1 MSKVL
6 FFSVPLQGH
15 TNPSL
20 PLVEELVRRGE
31 EVTYYSLEPLR
42 SAIEDTGATFRS
54 YGASYEALPP
64 PDNAFDGMSRVIIHR
79 SPKILAQLLPEVRD
93 FQPDYILHDALA
105 LWGKQFGQI
114 LGVPTVCSTPTF
126 VLGTRMWLSAPSM
139 LPELLKERWSAR
151 KEVALARNVAQQL
164 QVTYHV
170 KRPSIYEV
178 NVNFGDLTLVYT
190 SKFFHPFS
198 NTFDSSVK
206 FVGPSILPRPEAP
219 AFPFDQLTGSP
230 LIYVSLGT
238 LFTNHLPFF
247 RACVEAFAGSEYQV
261 VMSIGS
267 NVSLADL
274 GPIPANF
281 IVQESI
287 PQLEILQ
294 RASLFI
300 THGGMNS
307 ASEAIYH
314 GVPLLV
320 IPQAQDQFY
329 VAKRVTKLKAGKM
342 LFMKEVNAQRLRQ
355 RARNILADPVYAQNS
370 AKIGVTF
377 HEAGGYMRAADEIA
391 AFKQSLGISHA
402 QGSHQTLS
410 V

>member
-6 FFSVPLQGH
+6 FFSIPLQGH
-15 TNPSL
+15 INPSL
-20 PLVEELVRRGE
+20 PLVKELVRRGE
-31 EVTYYSLEPLR
+31 EVSYFSLEPLR
-42 SAIEDTGATFRS
+42 PEIEDTGATFRS

-114 LGVPTVCSTPTF
+114 LGVPTVCSTTTF

-139 LPELLKERWSAR
+139 LPELIKERWSAR
-151 KEVALARNVAQQL
+151 KQVALARTVARQL
-164 QVTYHV
+164 QATYHV
-170 KRPSIYEV
+170 KKPSIYEV

-198 NTFDSSVK
+198 NTFDSRVK
-206 FVGPSILPRPEAP
+206 FVGPSILPRSEAS

-247 RACVEAFAGSEYQV
+247 RACVEAFAESRYQI

-267 NVSLADL
+267 NVSLVDL

-281 IVQESI
+281 IVQVSI

-294 RASLFI
+294 RARLFI
-300 THGGMNS
+300 THGGINS
-307 ASEAIYH
+307 ASEGMYY

-329 VAKRVTKLKAGKM
+329 VAKRVTKLKAGDM
-342 LFMKEVNAQRLRQ
+342 LFMKEVNAERLRQ
-355 RARNILADPVYAQNS
+355 KAGTILANPVYAQNS
-370 AKIGVTF
+370 AKIGGTF
-377 HEAGGYMRAADEIA
+377 HAAGGYMRAADEIV
-391 AFKQSLGISHA
+391 AFKQSLEISQA
-402 QGSHQTLS
+402 QRGHESLT

>member
-6 FFSVPLQGH
+6 FFSLPLQGH
-15 TNPSL
+15 TNPTL
-20 PLVEELVRRGE
+20 PLVKELVRRGE
-31 EVTYYSLEPLR
+31 EVAYYSLEPLR
-42 SAIEDTGATFRS
+42 PAIEETGATFRS
-54 YGASYEALPP
+54 YGESYEALPP
-64 PDNAFDGMSRVIIHR
+64 PANAFDGMSRVIVHR
-79 SPKILAQLLPEVRD
+79 SPKILAQLLPDVRD
-93 FQPDYILHDALA
+93 FQPDYIIHDALA
-105 LWGKQFGQI
+105 LWGKQFGEI
-114 LGVPTVCSTPTF
+114 LGVPTVCSTTTF

-139 LPELLKERWSAR
+139 LPELLKERWNAR
-151 KEVALARNVAQQL
+151 KQVALARKVARQL
-164 QVTYHV
+164 QATYHV

-198 NTFDSSVK
+198 NTFDDSVK
-206 FVGPSILPRPEAP
+206 FVGPSILQRPEGP
-219 AFPFDQLTGSP
+219 DFSFDQLTGRH

-247 RACVEAFAGSEYQV
+247 RACLEAFAESEYRV

-267 NVSLADL
+267 SVALADL
-274 GPIPANF
+274 GPLPANF
-281 IVQESI
+281 IVRAFV

-307 ASEAIYH
+307 ASEAMYY

-329 VAKRVTKLKAGKM
+329 VAKRVTKLRAGEM
-342 LFMKEVNAQRLRQ
+342 LFMKQVNAQRLR
-355 RARNILADPVYAQNS
+355 RMAAKILADPLYAQNS
-370 AKIGVTF
+370 KKIGVTF
-377 HEAGGYMRAADEIA
+377 HEAGGYMRAADEIMA
-391 AFKQSLGISHA
+391 LKERLGISQA
-402 QGSHQTLS
+402 QSGHETLT

>member
-6 FFSVPLQGH
+6 FFSLPLQGH

-20 PLVEELVRRGE
+20 PLVKELIRRGE

-54 YGASYEALPP
+54 YGASYEPLPP

-105 LWGKQFGQI
+105 LWGNQFGQI
-114 LGVPTVCSTPTF
+114 LGVPTVCSTTTF

-139 LPELLKERWSAR
+139 LPELFKERWSAR
-151 KEVALARNVAQQL
+151 KQVSLARNIARQL
-164 QVTYHV
+164 QETYHV
-170 KRPSIYEV
+170 KKPSIYEV

-247 RACVEAFAGSEYQV
+247 RACVEAFAESKYQV
-261 VMSIGS
+261 VMSIGQS
-267 NVSLADL
+267 VSLNDL
-274 GPIPANF
+274 GPIPTNF
-281 IVQESI
+281 IVQASV

-294 RASLFI
+294 QASLFI

-307 ASEAIYH
+307 ASEAMYY

-329 VAKRVTKLKAGKM
+329 VAKRVTKLKAGNM
-342 LFMKEVNAQRLRQ
+342 LFMKEVNAQHLRQ
-355 RARNILADPVYAQNS
+355 KAGTILADPVYAQNS

-377 HEAGGYMRAADEIA
+377 HEAGGYMRAADEIMTL
-391 AFKQSLGISHA
+391 KKSLGISQARSGHR
-402 QGSHQTLS
+402 TLT

>member
-6 FFSVPLQGH
+6 FFSIPLQGH

-20 PLVEELVRRGE
+20 PLVKELVRRGE

-42 SAIEDTGATFRS
+42 PAIEDTGATFRS

-105 LWGKQFGQI
+105 LWGKQFGEL
-114 LGVPTVCSTPTF
+114 LGVPTVCSTTTF

-151 KEVALARNVAQQL
+151 KQVTLARNVARQL
-164 QVTYHV
+164 QATYHV
-170 KRPSIYEV
+170 KKPSIYEV

-198 NTFDSSVK
+198 NSFNSSVK
-206 FVGPSILPRPEAP
+206 FVWPSILPRPGAP
-219 AFPFDQLTGSP
+219 AFPFEQLTGSP

-267 NVSLADL
+267 NVPLADL
-274 GPIPANF
+274 GPLPANF
-281 IVQESI
+281 IVQESV

-294 RASLFI
+294 RAGLFI

-307 ASEAIYH
+307 ASEAIYY

-329 VAKRVTKLKAGKM
+329 VAKRVTKLKAGEM
-342 LFMKEVNAQRLRQ
+342 LFMKQVNAQRLRQ
-355 RARNILADPVYAQNS
+355 KARNILADPVYAQNS
-370 AKIGVTF
+370 AKIGATF
-377 HEAGGYMRAADEIA
+377 HEAGGYMRAADEIMT
-391 AFKQSLGISHA
+391 FKKSLGISQA
-402 QGSHQTLS
+402 QSGHESLT

>member
-20 PLVEELVRRGE
+20 PLVKELVLRGE

-114 LGVPTVCSTPTF
+114 LGVPTVCSTTTF
-126 VLGTRMWLSAPSM
+126 VLGTRMWLSAPSL

-151 KEVALARNVAQQL
+151 KQVALARNVARQL
-164 QVTYHV
+164 QATYHV
-170 KRPSIYEV
+170 TKPSIYEV

-219 AFPFDQLTGSP
+219 AFPYDRLTGSP

-247 RACVEAFAGSEYQV
+247 RACVEAFAESEYQV
-261 VMSIGS
+261 VMSIGN

-281 IVQESI
+281 IVQGSV

-294 RASLFI
+294 RAGLFI

-307 ASEAIYH
+307 ASEAIYY

-329 VAKRVTKLKAGKM
+329 VAKRVTKLKAGEM
-342 LFMKEVNAQRLRQ
+342 LFMKEVNVQRLRQ
-355 RARNILADPVYAQNS
+355 KARNILADPVYAKNS
-370 AKIGVTF
+370 AKIGGTF
-377 HEAGGYMRAADEIA
+377 HEAGGYMRAVDEIMS
-391 AFKQSLGISHA
+391 FKKRLGISQA
-402 QGSHQTLS
+402 QSGYETLT